1 MAVQIHNF
9 YHYVLT
15 AIQGLIKGILKAIF
29 WILVA
34 LGGYLIFQ
42 TKKTPIDLIIGLPL
56 GLLGLG
62 MAINRLWD
70 SLLVIISPKYNRI
83 FCRLCPEERFKN
95 HKKLA
100 EILK

>member
-1 MAVQIHNF
+1 MASQKHNF
-9 YHYVLT
+9 YHYVFT
-15 AIQGLIKGILKAIF
+15 AFQGLIKGILKAIF

-42 TKKTPIDLIIGLPL
+42 TKMTPIDLIIGLPL

-70 SLLVIISPKYNRI
+70 ALLIVISPKHNRI
-83 FCRLCPEERFKN
+83 FCQLCPPFGK
-95 HKKLA
+95 
-100 EILK
+100 ILR